1 MKRNTSS
8 IVTTSSLSA
17 RDCGRYGKATE
28 SADTGKRCKVAGKVD
43 AYHFHKAYEWKTG
56 AGELGNA
63 GDSLLK
69 GVQYVVYVP
78 VVVEGVALDK
88 QEGFVLTRDGFL
100 QALEEAGALREKT
113 STAGVRKVT
122 IQTFWNR
129 SKNAPHGKLLD
140 RILDAMYETCLMTLE
155 EWVANGKKVEG

>member
-1 MKRNTSS
+1 MKRNS
-8 IVTTSSLSA
+8 IVSTTSFSA

-28 SADTGKRCKVAGKVD
+28 TADTGKRCKSAGKVD

-63 GDSLLK
+63 GEVLLK
-69 GVQYVVYVP
+69 GIKYVVYVP
-78 VVVEGVALDK
+78 VVVEGVELDR
-88 QEGFVLTRDGFL
+88 QEGFVLTREGFL
-100 QALEEAGALREKT
+100 QALEDAGALREKV

-129 SKNAPHGKLLD
+129 SKNAPHGKLLE
-140 RILDAMYETCLMTLE
+140 RILDTMYEACLMTLE
-155 EWVANGKKVEG
+155 EWVENGKKVEG

>member
-1 MKRNTSS
+1 MKRNSS
-8 IVTTSSLSA
+8 IVSTSSLSV

-28 SADTGKRCKVAGKVD
+28 TADTGKRCKAAGKVD
-43 AYHFHKAYEWKTG
+43 AYHFRKAYEWKTG

-63 GDSLLK
+63 GDNLLK

-78 VVVEGVALDK
+78 VVVDGLELDE
-88 QEGFVLTRDGFL
+88 QEGFVLTREGFL
-100 QALEEAGALREKT
+100 QALEQAGAIREKT

-122 IQTFWNR
+122 IQTFWNH
-129 SKNAPHGKLLD
+129 SKNAPHGKLYE

-155 EWVANGKKVEG
+155 EWVENGKKVEG